1 MGGKLAR
8 LLAGR
13 DMQVLAKH
21 ASTVFVGQIAVMG
34 SQGAANII
42 HRNLQ
47 GTPLQDI
54 PLQTDPAPRLVLG
67 KQLAEI
73 APSAA
78 DH

>member
-1 MGGKLAR
+1 M
-8 LLAGR
+8 
-13 DMQVLAKH
+13 
-21 ASTVFVGQIAVMG
+21 
-34 SQGAANII
+34 AANII
-42 HRNLQ
+42 HRNQQ

-73 APSAA
+73 APSAT